1 MYAEAGAT
9 FKALGATV
17 SFDKARRAYTVTLPR
32 PAAIIPAARS
42 TPLQD
47 VAGAT
52 QLAGS
57 NGKPGQIFGL
67 GQAFG

>member
-1 MYAEAGAT
+1 M
-9 FKALGATV
+9 
-17 SFDKARRAYTVTLPR
+17 TLPK
-32 PAAIIPAARS
+32 PAAIIPAARP
-42 TPLQD
+42 TLLLD

-52 QLAGS
+52 QLARS

>member
-1 MYAEAGAT
+1 MYVDAVAFARS
-9 FKALGATV
+9 LGVTIT
-17 SFDKARRAYTVTLPR
+17 FDKAKRAFTITTPK
-32 PAAIIPAARS
+32 A

-52 QLAGS
+52 QLAGG